1 MKESKLKNTL
11 HDCLRNR
18 NLMIGLVILLS
29 IIVIAIFADSIAPFP
44 YNKNSVGGRLEA
56 PSAAHCSERMRWAGT
71 CFPA

>member
-29 IIVIAIFADSIAPFP
+29 IIVIAIFADSIGTVPVQQ
-44 YNKNSVGGRLEA
+44 KLGGRDVLKRQVRA
-56 PSAAHCSERMRWAGT
+56 LVRNG
-71 CFPA
+71 